1 MKTLNI
7 AIATLATAL
16 FTTTSANAVNPYP
29 TDAFEGITEQ
39 SLQLESWM
47 FATDTIAEESLEV
60 EPWMLE
66 AEDSTAEQEI
76 AIEDWMF
83 SSNTNE
89 EPALELESWMF

>member
-1 MKTLNI
+1 MKTLTF
-7 AIATLATAL
+7 AIALATTVFANA
-16 FTTTSANAVNPYP
+16 SANAINPYP

-47 FATDTIAEESLEV
+47 FASDTIAEDSLEV

-66 AEDSTAEQEI
+66 AENSTAEQEI

-83 SSNTNE
+83 TSNTNE